1 MTPRRKWGRVYFPP
15 RRRREN
21 RPVPI
26 FVLLLIGAAGARAD
40 VDDPVPLD
48 VHRPDVIEF
57 IQQMHD
63 RNGFDVATLTAEFAD
78 IRVQPSTLE
87 AMSRPAEKALTWYD
101 YRARFITEQRVDEGI
116 AFWAAHREL
125 LDSTAD
131 MRGVPGEIV
140 LGILGVET
148 SFGRITGKYRV
159 LDALATLAF
168 DYPSRSSYFRGEL
181 EQLLLL
187 AREES
192 IDPRT
197 VMGSY
202 AGAMGAAQF
211 MPSSYRRYA
220 VDAMGDGHRDLW
232 NDWADVFASIANYLE
247 VHGWASGEPVLAA
260 AEIDQTHAHD
270 LDSRKIELNQTVAS
284 LHDRGV
290 RFATTLGP
298 EAPAMLL
305 AAEQPQGIAFRVGFR
320 NFYTL
325 TRYNRSP
332 LYSMAVN
339 DLGAELVKRASAAPQ
354 PAAPAAQP

>member
-1 MTPRRKWGRVYFPP
+1 MFAMLLMSLLAGR
-15 RRRREN
+15 
-21 RPVPI
+21 
-26 FVLLLIGAAGARAD
+26 ARAD
-40 VDDPVPLD
+40 VNDPVPLD

-63 RNGFDVATLTAEFAD
+63 RNGFDVATLTTEFAD
-78 IRVQPSTLE
+78 IRIQPSTLE

-101 YRARFITEQRVDEGI
+101 YRARFITEQRIAEGI

-125 LDSTAD
+125 LDSVAE
-131 MRGVPGEIV
+131 MRGVPGEVV

-159 LDALATLAF
+159 IDALATLAF
-168 DYPSRSSYFRGEL
+168 DYPSRSTYFRGEL

-187 AREES
+187 SREES

-197 VMGSY
+197 VVGSY

-220 VDAMGDGHRDLW
+220 VDAMADGHRDLW
-232 NDWADVFASIANYLE
+232 NDWADVFGSIANYLQA
-247 VHGWASGEPVLAA
+247 HGWASGEPVLAEA
-260 AEIDQTHAHD
+260 DIDQPHAHD
-270 LDSRKIELNQTVAS
+270 LDTRKIELNQTVAS
-284 LHDRGV
+284 LHDKGV

-298 EAPAMLL
+298 DAPAMLL
-305 AAEQPQGIAFRVGFR
+305 AAEEPQGVTFRVGFR

-332 LYSMAVN
+332 LYSMTVN
-339 DLGAELVKRASAAPQ
+339 DLGAELVKRASAPPE
-354 PAAPAAQP
+354 PAATSAKP